1 MVSRHIEGT
10 FDIIIIGSGVSGLT
24 CACILGKFG
33 KKVLVLEQHDRP
45 GGCLHTF
52 QEKGFTFR
60 SGNHYIG
67 HIDPLCETLIKT
79 CGSSFKEKDDIVE
92 QYIWDGEHKFMHKN
106 GCEDVMNAPE
116 SNVIAMADHMWWIA
130 LVKLAPTWLAVIAWC
145 ILNTVFPQSFMS
157 YGLWMQDQGYS
168 KWWKMQEGDVG
179 CPPIA
184 MVGAAVAR
192 HYMHGTSVLSDKFV
206 HECCRTI
213 RKQGG
218 RVVINHTVQEIHEHG
233 VVCNGKLVPCTKVI
247 SSIGASQTCK
257 LAKLPKLNKAC
268 AIIGQGVQ
276 HHFVFVG
283 LSCTKDTAN
292 IPGVTWI
299 KEKDQYMF
307 VSAEE
312 NRGKTSVHLVADEG
326 SMTTENMVALFIK
339 YFPDATAY
347 VTHTEDATPYSV
359 KKYLGRYSSYGLQ
372 CSKERFSKYAFVRA
386 LRPETEMPNLY
397 LTGQDILMPGIV
409 SAMTTAMMTCR
420 QVLGFT
426 LLDTILQKDLM
437 DKL

>member
-1 MVSRHIEGT
+1 MVSRHIDGI

-52 QEKGFTFR
+52 QEKGFTFQ

-67 HIDPLCETLIKT
+67 HIDPVCKALIKT
-79 CGSSFKEKDDIVE
+79 CGSSYTEKDDIVE
-92 QYIWDGEHKFMHKN
+92 QYIWNSERKQMRKN
-106 GCEDVMNAPE
+106 GWEDVMGAPE
-116 SNVIAMADHMWWIA
+116 QNVITMADHMWWIA
-130 LVKLAPTWLAVIAWC
+130 LIKLAPRWLAIIAWW
-145 ILNTVFPQSFMS
+145 ILNICFPQSFMS
-157 YGLWMQDQGYS
+157 YGAWMQQQGYN

-192 HYMHGTSVLSDKFV
+192 HYMHGGTMLSEKFV

-213 RKQGG
+213 RRQGG
-218 RVVINHTVQEIHEHG
+218 RVVVNHAVQRIHNRG
-233 VVCNGKLVPCTKVI
+233 IVCNGSYVPCNTVI
-247 SSIGASQTCK
+247 SSIGAFQTCK
-257 LAKLPKLNKAC
+257 IAHLPKLEKVC
-268 AIIGQGVQ
+268 ESIGQGVQ
-276 HHFVFVG
+276 HHFVFIG
-283 LSCTKDTAN
+283 LSCTKETAN

-299 KEKDQYMF
+299 KEEDDYMF

-326 SMTTENMVALFIK
+326 NMSTESMVALFIK
-339 YFPDATAY
+339 HFPDATEHLAY
-347 VTHTEDATPYSV
+347 TEDATPHSV
-359 KKYLGRYSSYGLQ
+359 QKYLGRHSSYGLQ
-372 CSKERFSKYAFVRA
+372 CSKDRFSTFEYVRT
-386 LRPETEMPNLY
+386 LRPETEMPHLY
-397 LTGQDILMPGIV
+397 ITGQDILMPGIV
-409 SAMTTAMMTCR
+409 SAMTAAMMTCR

-426 LLDTILQKDLM
+426 LMDTIKQQDLM

>member
-106 GCEDVMNAPE
+106 GWEDVMNAPE